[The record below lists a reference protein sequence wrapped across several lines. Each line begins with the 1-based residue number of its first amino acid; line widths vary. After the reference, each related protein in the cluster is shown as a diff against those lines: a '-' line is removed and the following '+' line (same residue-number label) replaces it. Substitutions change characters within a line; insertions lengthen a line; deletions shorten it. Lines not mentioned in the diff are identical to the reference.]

1 VLGATVARWDGA
13 VSPGSQPTHL
23 EMQGVFLR
31 EFLRGGSP

>member
-13 VSPGSQPTHL
+13 GSTRLQPTHL
-23 EMQGVFLR
+23 EMQGEFLR